1 MWSSMSVT
9 ATTEC
14 NGHRGTYTKAYFEN
28 PGAHGGLVPFNL
40 PDLSLSPLPLSPL
53 AGPPLPPSPKF
64 SLSFLGSRQSS
75 SVFGSPV
82 LIYCQIFQD
91 YQ

>member
-9 ATTEC
+9 ATTQC
-14 NGHRGTYTKAYFEN
+14 NVHRGTYTKAYFEN

-40 PDLSLSPLPLSPL
+40 PDLSLSPLPLFPP
-53 AGPPLPPSPKF
+53 AGPHLSPWF
-64 SLSFLGSRQSS
+64 SLSLLGSRQSS